1 MPTHFTKHRGNG
13 TPSVLNIEWDR
24 SPYSLACPQCGF
36 EYVHVE
42 HVRIAPHGDR
52 SRASAQI
59 AMSCENGCRVT
70 LVIGDHKGEG
80 FACLHDDI
88 GWSKDGPSG
97 FLPNIQMQLPN
108 ATLRATTRQ

>member
-59 AMSCENGCRVT
+59 AMSCFDINS
-70 LVIGDHKGEG
+70 LVRTKPVSSWSVSRASSGD
-80 FACLHDDI
+80 
-88 GWSKDGPSG
+88 PSG
-97 FLPNIQMQLPN
+97 MCAINRTFHALF
-108 ATLRATTRQ
+108 

>member
-42 HVRIAPHGDR
+42 QG
-52 SRASAQI
+52 
-59 AMSCENGCRVT
+59 T
-70 LVIGDHKGEG
+70 IGYG
-80 FACLHDDI
+80 FIESHER
-88 GWSKDGPSG
+88 DG
-97 FLPNIQMQLPN
+97 
-108 ATLRATTRQ
+108 